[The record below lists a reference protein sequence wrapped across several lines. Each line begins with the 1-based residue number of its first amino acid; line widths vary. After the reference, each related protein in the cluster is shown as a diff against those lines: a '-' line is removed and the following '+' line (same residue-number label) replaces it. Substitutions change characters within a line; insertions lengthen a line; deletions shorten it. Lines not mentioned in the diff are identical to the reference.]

1 MVSHAAKRV
10 SGHVS
15 PGQLRQVGH
24 ALDTRSRAV
33 TCHVMQQVTRYNT
46 HTAVTRDGAWPD
58 LAGRHRPGGGQQ
70 RGGGRVYAAHA
81 AVAAAT
87 WRARAPLS
95 ARHHDGGHEVRPPAV
110 RGEGRARGQG
120 AALLA

>member
-33 TCHVMQQVTRYNT
+33 TCHVMQQGYNVTT
-46 HTAVTRDGAWPD
+46 HTQLVTRDGA
-58 LAGRHRPGGGQQ
+58 
-70 RGGGRVYAAHA
+70 
-81 AVAAAT
+81 
-87 WRARAPLS
+87 
-95 ARHHDGGHEVRPPAV
+95 
-110 RGEGRARGQG
+110 
-120 AALLA
+120 

>member
-1 MVSHAAKRV
+1 MLWTR
-10 SGHVS
+10 
-15 PGQLRQVGH
+15 GH
-24 ALDTRSRAV
+24 APSRV
-33 TCHVMQQVTRYNT
+33 TSCSRLHVTT
-46 HTAVTRDGAWPD
+46 HTQLVTRDGAWPD